1 MMEAFLVSSTC
12 SYVKNVYYEKYNSNA
27 KIMFVLKFKKLF
39 ERMSKHRFFCERWCD
54 TNSNVS
60 AKLQGVGLPYSRLQY
75 AFELTLL
82 QLGLL
87 RVVTWLGSWFLKKKD
102 L

>member
-12 SYVKNVYYEKYNSNA
+12 SYAKNVYYEKHNFNA
-27 KIMFVLKFKKLF
+27 KFMFVLKFKKEIF
-39 ERMSKHRFFCERWCD
+39 ERMLKHRFFL
-54 TNSNVS
+54 
-60 AKLQGVGLPYSRLQY
+60 KGGVIPTQAFSKTPRSQFTVFSLQY

-87 RVVTWLGSWFLKKKD
+87 RVVTWPVTPQILP
-102 L
+102 